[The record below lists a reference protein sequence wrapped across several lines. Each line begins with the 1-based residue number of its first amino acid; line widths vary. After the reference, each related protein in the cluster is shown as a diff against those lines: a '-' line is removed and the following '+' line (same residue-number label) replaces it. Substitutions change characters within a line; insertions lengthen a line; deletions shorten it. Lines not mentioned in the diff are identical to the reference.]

1 MMIRPLTD
9 AFHSTVHAMREI
21 IDSQT
26 AASFQNYAGTHFWN
40 TQESYLITMFE
51 PIIRHDLSFEKGR
64 SFQNQ
69 PILCPHFFCI
79 RPEVHK
85 IQSLNAKDSI
95 HYGHLTKAIST
106 LSVSYTDVR
115 ALVHEDTQK
124 RFALVGENVDVVRVV
139 VGLPRQI
146 SLANNFEVEV
156 ITPRGQNS
164 LQKAA
169 RVSVKDLVIPVLIG
183 INPPERLAKQKVI
196 TNIMF
201 YEKSGMHQ
209 VDYPAIINQISEART
224 FFLPSLT
231 EE

>member
-1 MMIRPLTD
+1 LFIVRTD
-9 AFHSTVHAMREI
+9 TLRTRKSRFAR
-21 IDSQT
+21 
-26 AASFQNYAGTHFWN
+26 
-40 TQESYLITMFE
+40 
-51 PIIRHDLSFEKGR
+51 
-64 SFQNQ
+64 
-69 PILCPHFFCI
+69 
-79 RPEVHK
+79 HK

-124 RFALVGENVDVVRVV
+124 MFALVGENVDVVRVV
-139 VGLPRQI
+139 IGLPRQI
-146 SLANNFEVEV
+146 SLAKNFEVEV
-156 ITPRGQNS
+156 IMPRGQNS
-164 LQKAA
+164 LQQAA
-169 RVSVKDLVIPVLIG
+169 RVSVKDLVIPVLIDV
-183 INPPERLAKQKVI
+183 NPPERLAKQKVI

>member
-9 AFHSTVHAMREI
+9 AFHNTIHAMREI

-51 PIIRHDLSFEKGR
+51 PIIRHDLSFEQGR
-64 SFQNQ
+64 SFQFAR
-69 PILCPHFFCI
+69 H
-79 RPEVHK
+79 E
-85 IQSLNAKDSI
+85 IQSFNAKDSI
-95 HYGHLTKAIST
+95 HHGHLTKAIST

-124 RFALVGENVDVVRVV
+124 RFALARENVDVMRVV
-139 VGLPRQI
+139 IGLPRQI

-169 RVSVKDLVIPVLIG
+169 KVSVKDLVIPVLIG
-183 INPPERLAKQKVI
+183 VNPPERLAKQKVI
-196 TNIMF
+196 TNIIF
-201 YEKSGMHQ
+201 YEKSSMHQ
-209 VDYPAIINQISEART
+209 VDYPAIINQISEAHT